1 MPPKRV
7 TRSGGPPQSAAV
19 VSPTKS
25 SSKKKKKKARQAGK
39 TQGPSPISSGTTAGA
54 TEDAGDAHFLH
65 LSRLAK
71 DLRDSAVG
79 HPGAQG
85 ALLDFLKRNWT
96 PQGGDEV
103 PFQSTPTNRHL
114 SDSYEE
120 QDDDVESSKFSA
132 AQRVV
137 NQALQF
143 LVTVRSGLHAK
154 LPVGISPRDS
164 YVYSAMHLALV
175 STPSGFHGF
184 LSSIEALQDRL
195 SQLFDDSKKGR
206 VAYRDAQCFLTEM
219 YGDFKRVLNHA
230 KERLGGEYAVEL
242 LFRPWENKV
251 MSEDLDYFDPL
262 GLLRSAVENN
272 TAAHYKNLQKLQAQ
286 TSAQRAFASSA
297 APAPFAGHGQAR
309 LPPPPPG
316 LNIPKS
322 GKSFFHHIRK
332 TGRFPMRET
341 SCVLCGKGEEPGS
354 QGHRAEVCGATVHEV
369 NNWVE
374 HGIHVK

>member
-19 VSPTKS
+19 VNPTKS
-25 SSKKKKKKARQAGK
+25 SSKKKKKARQAGT

-137 NQALQF
+137 NQALQ
-143 LVTVRSGLHAK
+143 
-154 LPVGISPRDS
+154 
-164 YVYSAMHLALV
+164 
-175 STPSGFHGF
+175 
-184 LSSIEALQDRL
+184 
-195 SQLFDDSKKGR
+195 
-206 VAYRDAQCFLTEM
+206 AQ
-219 YGDFKRVLNHA
+219 G
-230 KERLGGEYAVEL
+230 AV
-242 LFRPWENKV
+242 
-251 MSEDLDYFDPL
+251 
-262 GLLRSAVENN
+262 LRS
-272 TAAHYKNLQKLQAQ
+272 K
-286 TSAQRAFASSA
+286 
-297 APAPFAGHGQAR
+297 
-309 LPPPPPG
+309 
-316 LNIPKS
+316 
-322 GKSFFHHIRK
+322 
-332 TGRFPMRET
+332 
-341 SCVLCGKGEEPGS
+341 
-354 QGHRAEVCGATVHEV
+354 
-369 NNWVE
+369 
-374 HGIHVK
+374 

>member
-19 VSPTKS
+19 VNPTKS

-39 TQGPSPISSGTTAGA
+39 TQGPSPISSGTTAGT

-79 HPGAQG
+79 HPGAQS

-114 SDSYEE
+114 SDSYED

-154 LPVGISPRDS
+154 LPVGP
-164 YVYSAMHLALV
+164 
-175 STPSGFHGF
+175 P
-184 LSSIEALQDRL
+184 
-195 SQLFDDSKKGR
+195 
-206 VAYRDAQCFLTEM
+206 
-219 YGDFKRVLNHA
+219 
-230 KERLGGEYAVEL
+230 
-242 LFRPWENKV
+242 
-251 MSEDLDYFDPL
+251 
-262 GLLRSAVENN
+262 
-272 TAAHYKNLQKLQAQ
+272 
-286 TSAQRAFASSA
+286 
-297 APAPFAGHGQAR
+297 APALR
-309 LPPPPPG
+309 
-316 LNIPKS
+316 
-322 GKSFFHHIRK
+322 
-332 TGRFPMRET
+332 
-341 SCVLCGKGEEPGS
+341 
-354 QGHRAEVCGATVHEV
+354 
-369 NNWVE
+369 
-374 HGIHVK
+374 